1 MGVSAA
7 FFYQGNVDW
16 YLANTV
22 LLLIVLVYAFIK
34 QRSKRGIM
42 PGVVITRMTLSSDE
56 KWKQVNRFS
65 AKLAYIIA
73 IPLLVVNTI
82 FYIVDKQKVYA
93 FTVTIVI
100 SIAIIAYTIIVMIY
114 TDVLERRWLAEQKKK
129 GHPVSDFEF
138 AFPGIPKKR
147 IITGTIILGVVVVA
161 LFILQFFLFR

>member
-1 MGVSAA
+1 MSAV

-22 LLLIVLVYAFIK
+22 LLLVVLVYAFIN

-42 PGVVITRMTLSSDE
+42 PGAVITRMTLSSDE

-65 AKLAYIIA
+65 ATLSYIIA

-100 SIAIIAYTIIVMIY
+100 SIAIIAYAIIVMVY
-114 TDVLERRWLAEQKKK
+114 TDILERRWLAEQKKK

-161 LFILQFFLFR
+161 LFILQFFLFK